1 MDIKLQKQRQLIQE
15 ELILSLRELGGNQLD
30 ENLII
35 SISNRISEKIDLKNS
50 AIMHKGTRWIAQ
62 NIINHLNSKRI

>member
-50 AIMHKGTRWIAQ
+50 AIMHKGTRA
-62 NIINHLNSKRI
+62 K

>member
-1 MDIKLQKQRQLIQE
+1 MDINEQKQRQMIQE
-15 ELILSLRELGGNQLD
+15 EIILSLRELGGNQLD

-62 NIINHLNSKRI
+62 NIINHLNSKSI